1 MTKFEVGDLVLDKLN
16 MPDVNYGLGVVVGV
30 ETREQYLERL
40 VAEGR
45 SKIGDYDS
53 IKGGKKYQVYFTQ
66 FQRTITF
73 HGDYI
78 ERV

>member
-1 MTKFEVGDLVLDKLN
+1 MMKFEVGDLVLDKLN
-16 MPDVNYGLGVVVGV
+16 MPDVNYGLGVVVAV

-40 VAEGR
+40 EREGR
-45 SKIGDYDS
+45 SKIGDYDN

-66 FQRTITF
+66 FERTITF
-73 HGDYI
+73 HGDYL

>member
-1 MTKFEVGDLVLDKLN
+1 MMKFEVGDLVLDKLN
-16 MPDVNYGLGVVVGV
+16 MPDVNYGLGVVVAV

-40 VAEGR
+40 EREGR
-45 SKIGDYDS
+45 SKIGDYDN

-66 FQRTITF
+66 FQITITF
-73 HGDYI
+73 HGDYL